1 MSFRVWFRRWIR
13 SIYRLLMASGRSR
26 KSDKQRKKERERRL
40 KAKRA
45 HYDPFKTKRKYKR
58 RRSTNARFFDALG
71 GFIAASLG
79 VLLLPFGLFHWGYKS
94 AKRTHR
100 KRTATGRRK
109 SLRKTSQTRAKSM
122 TVSAKQK
129 KVKKN
134 PNSKK
139 KKVKSVAVP
148 TKAVEKPSTTYT
160 PPTPLFERR
169 TVVAPPHPTEP
180 KEPDEN
186 TPKSIPKN
194 VEDQY
199 IRKRM
204 IIAGSS
210 YCDKATLAQ
219 LQVGTRFEVSREPDN
234 PHDKDAVKLTYN
246 GEKIGY
252 IPKQDCTAFVV
263 ALKLKN
269 NIYGVITAIKNDE
282 YPTKY
287 EFETWIENE

>member
-45 HYDPFKTKRKYKR
+45 HYDPFKKKRKYKR
-58 RRSTNARFFDALG
+58 RRSTNARFYDALG
-71 GFIAASLG
+71 GFIATSLG

-94 AKRTHR
+94 AKRTYR
-100 KRTATGRRK
+100 KRTAAGSRK
-109 SLRKTSQTRAKSM
+109 SPRKTSQARAKS
-122 TVSAKQK
+122 TTASVKQK
-129 KVKKN
+129 KAKKN
-134 PNSKK
+134 PKPK
-139 KKVKSVAVP
+139 TKRVTSVCVP
-148 TKAVEKPSTTYT
+148 TKAEGETSTTFT
-160 PPTPLFERR
+160 PYTPLFERK
-169 TVVAPPHPTEP
+169 TVVVPPPSTEP

-186 TPKSIPKN
+186 TPKSTPKN
-194 VEDQY
+194 DEDQY

-210 YCDKATLAQ
+210 YCDTAILAQ

-287 EFETWIENE
+287 EFETWIENN